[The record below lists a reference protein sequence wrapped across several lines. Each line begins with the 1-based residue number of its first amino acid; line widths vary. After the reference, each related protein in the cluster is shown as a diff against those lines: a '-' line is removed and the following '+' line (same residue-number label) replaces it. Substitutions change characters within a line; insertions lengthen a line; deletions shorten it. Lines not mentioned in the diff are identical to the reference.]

1 MATSACRLLGSH
13 CRRRYVR
20 SRAAVGWARLHSSQ
34 PLGFTEED
42 VTTAAPEPFPLS
54 GYLNKVLNARVY
66 DVAVETPLQP
76 AVNLSSTLQNTVL
89 LKVSPCVRTYRLIAQ
104 HTYAPLTASMRLSL
118 FSFQL
123 CTPLAARRLAASV

>member
-1 MATSACRLLGSH
+1 MATAACRLLGSH
-13 CRRRYVR
+13 TRRRYVR
-20 SRAAVGWARLHSSQ
+20 SRAAAGWARLHSSQ

-42 VTTAAPEPFPLS
+42 VKAEAPAHFPLS

-89 LKVSPCVRTYRLIAQ
+89 LKVSLLLSRIQADAQ
-104 HTYAPLTASMRLSL
+104 HMRK
-118 FSFQL
+118 
-123 CTPLAARRLAASV
+123 R